1 MVIVLLHTG
10 IIDYTGYINALLPKI
25 KLTNY
30 FIMIAN
36 ANYTP

>member
-25 KLTNY
+25 NFQIILL
-30 FIMIAN
+30 
-36 ANYTP
+36 